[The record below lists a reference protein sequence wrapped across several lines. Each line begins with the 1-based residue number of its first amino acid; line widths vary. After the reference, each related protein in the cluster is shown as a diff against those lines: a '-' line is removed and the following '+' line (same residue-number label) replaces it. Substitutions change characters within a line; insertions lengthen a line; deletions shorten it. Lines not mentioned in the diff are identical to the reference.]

1 VRRLAL
7 ALLLTACSVADS
19 PYPLAWDPLPVS
31 PANDCR
37 RFQGTYAD
45 RGEAPPGQTARPS
58 LTRELFG
65 PQSPWEKVTSVR
77 FELTAEDAVDV
88 TIAGEGL
95 SPAVRRF
102 SAKAGEFLCE
112 QGRLVLRAQRWVAS
126 DLMSG
131 RETVKI
137 DLLEAEPF
145 LVTHVYESMT
155 GVMFMVVPLAGE
167 SARWFRFPRLKP

>member
-1 VRRLAL
+1 MRRLAL
-7 ALLLTACSVADS
+7 VVVLAGCSVADS
-19 PYPLAWDPLPVS
+19 PYPPGWDPLSAS
-31 PANDCR
+31 PTNDCR

-45 RGEAPPGQTARPS
+45 RGEAPGQTARPS

-65 PQSPWEKVTSVR
+65 PDSPWEKVTRIR
-77 FELTAEDAVDV
+77 FDFATEDAVDV
-88 TIAGEGL
+88 TVAGEGL
-95 SPAVRRF
+95 NPVMRRF
-102 SAKAGEFLCE
+102 SANTGEFRCDH
-112 QGRLVLRAQRWVAS
+112 GKLVLRTRRWVAS

-145 LVTHVYESMT
+145 LVTHVHESMT
-155 GVMFMVVPLAGE
+155 GVMFMVVPLSGE